1 MSESESNSPTFVDPQ
16 APLRQEI
23 QRLKEKLE
31 KTENNFEYYEESN
44 QKFETEIEKQKTEIE
59 RKDAQI
65 TNLKEH
71 IAANKKEHD
80 ETHKEY
86 QAMRRRSSVLET
98 TVKHAER
105 ELKTVADLE
114 LVIEDREE
122 EARHA
127 TAELAKAKTE
137 RDDKATELKGLEG
150 DIEELQEVLA
160 TQAVD
165 IDALHVKLSI
175 FERHLPVSSDLEPDA
190 LDDVLYDFM
199 TKYSVLTEHIPSSA
213 NKKNNRNSTGFNLAD
228 EFDALSSDGE
238 FDSNDG
244 YTSDGRSVRSDESN
258 HPPPTIAQVLSHSA
272 VQSIGIHPS
281 IGQPA
286 QTTSAATQTSPI
298 APKVNKP
305 LPQPVSTAT
314 QTDPIQSPEKVPA
327 PATSNTETQTSPIA
341 ALIQKFTPKMSNSAV
356 QASPLASSTR
366 RSVSEM
372 VSNGVQ
378 TAASVLSRKKT
389 ASETASAGVQT
400 SPVVETSKKALQTL
414 NTGVKMNSRISTRE
428 AASKATTDESTKST
442 ATTVSAPQNAAPG
455 TGEKA
460 KRSLNVTSSTSRLS
474 EQGLPAELF
483 PDHSSHH
490 DVSAGEDASRTVIKS
505 TAPKKPASTT
515 TGLPQAKSPLS
526 DEVTIEKLLP
536 DNFIRSRL
544 IGSSSQPDDRN
555 NDEKS
560 PQSHDINRPLTLP
573 ASTPPPV
580 PSVATPP
587 TPTPKTLTEALLLL
601 LDSLTKK
608 AQTNWELLALCTLTC
623 FLAAFLGFSAANFAT
638 EHPWAQVNGYA
649 PQSKVFFVGSRVLGL
664 CGRIVVGVLAWV
676 WNLVFGGR
684 VLGEEGRREAE
695 IG

>member
-44 QKFETEIEKQKTEIE
+44 HKFETEIEKQKIQIE

-71 IAANKKEHD
+71 IAANEKEHD

-127 TAELAKAKTE
+127 TAELAKARTE
-137 RDDKATELKGLEG
+137 RDDKATEVKGLEG
-150 DIEELQEVLA
+150 DIEALQEVLA
-160 TQAVD
+160 TQAVN

-175 FERHLPVSSDLEPDA
+175 YERHLPVSSDLESDA

-244 YTSDGRSVRSDESN
+244 YASDGRSARSDESDRA
-258 HPPPTIAQVLSHSA
+258 PQSIAQVLSHSA
-272 VQSIGIHPS
+272 VQSIGTHPS
-281 IGQPA
+281 IGQPV
-286 QTTSAATQTSPI
+286 QTTSTATQTSP
-298 APKVNKP
+298 VNKP
-305 LPQPVSTAT
+305 LPQPVSIAT
-314 QTDPIQSPEKVPA
+314 QTDPIRSPRKTSA
-327 PATSNTETQTSPIA
+327 PTNSNTETQTSPIA
-341 ALIQKFTPKMSNSAV
+341 ALIQKFTPKMNSSGV
-356 QASPLASSTR
+356 QTSPATSSPSK
-366 RSVSEM
+366 SVSEM

-378 TAASVLSRKKT
+378 MATNELSTKKT
-389 ASETASAGVQT
+389 EPETVSAGVQT
-400 SPVVETSKKALQTL
+400 SPLVETSKKALQIL
-414 NTGVKMNSRISTRE
+414 NTRARMYSSVSTRGTT
-428 AASKATTDESTKST
+428 SKAAKGETTKST
-442 ATTVSAPQNAAPG
+442 ATTSPAPKNAASG
-455 TGEKA
+455 SGDGADTRLA
-460 KRSLNVTSSTSRLS
+460 TSTKPAAFTTSALS
-474 EQGLPAELF
+474 PAES
-483 PDHSSHH
+483 PPSDEMITN
-490 DVSAGEDASRTVIKS
+490 GELALEDFLRSQLDE
-505 TAPKKPASTT
+505 PAS
-515 TGLPQAKSPLS
+515 QAS
-526 DEVTIEKLLP
+526 
-536 DNFIRSRL
+536 
-544 IGSSSQPDDRN
+544 DRN
-555 NDEKS
+555 DKGKS
-560 PQSHDINRPLTLP
+560 PQEQDMDKPPTPP
-573 ASTPPPV
+573 ASAPPPA
-580 PSVATPP
+580 PSVATL
-587 TPTPKTLTEALLLL
+587 PKTLFFPLHAL
-601 LDSLTKK
+601 SKE
-608 AQTNWELLALCTLTC
+608 AQTHWELLALCTLTS

-649 PQSKVFFVGSRVLGL
+649 PQTPQKFDNYYAGICALR
-664 CGRIVVGVLAWV
+664 
-676 WNLVFGGR
+676 
-684 VLGEEGRREAE
+684 
-695 IG
+695 